1 MKKLIDEI
9 KKEMYEQLA
18 DLEKEIEVLKNNIS
32 EAKQVLEKI
41 QTVDDLEKL
50 DNLDLEKGLTIIGIW
65 GVSR

>member
-9 KKEMYEQLA
+9 KKERYEQLA

-41 QTVDDLEKL
+41 QTADDLEKL

-65 GVSR
+65 R

>member
-9 KKEMYEQLA
+9 KKERYEQLA

-41 QTVDDLEKL
+41 QTADDLEKS

-65 GVSR
+65 G

>member
-9 KKEMYEQLA
+9 KKERYEQLS

-41 QTVDDLEKL
+41 QTADDLEKL

-65 GVSR
+65 G

>member
-9 KKEMYEQLA
+9 KKERYEKLT

-41 QTVDDLEKL
+41 QTADDLEKL
-50 DNLDLEKGLTIIGIW
+50 DNLDLERGLTIIGIW
-65 GVSR
+65 G

>member
-9 KKEMYEQLA
+9 KKERYEQLA

-41 QTVDDLEKL
+41 QTADDLEKL

-65 GVSR
+65 G

>member
-1 MKKLIDEI
+1 MIDEI
-9 KKEMYEQLA
+9 KKERYEQLA

-41 QTVDDLEKL
+41 QTADDLEKL

-65 GVSR
+65 G